1 MKALVPFASPEM
13 RWFVGIASFV
23 LLLVILWDVFETLIL
38 PRRIM
43 RRFRLARLFY
53 IVTWTPWRFIA
64 RKMVSVNYRE
74 SFLSFYGPL
83 SLLFLVAVW
92 AVGIVVGFA
101 GLHWANGSHINA
113 GELRLNHPP
122 GFGTD
127 LYMSGSTIFTL
138 GLGDVTPDDPIARVI
153 TIFEA
158 GLGFGFLAV
167 VVSYL
172 PVLYAAF
179 SRREANI
186 SLLDARAG
194 SPPTAAEFVR
204 RHVQGKS
211 VDSLTRY
218 LADWERWAAELMESH
233 LSYPVLVYF
242 RSLHNN
248 QSWLAALTTILDVSA
263 LMIAYSEG
271 ELLWQAKLTFTMT
284 RHAAVDLAQVL
295 RVQPRPPHRGRLEPE
310 TLRELQQLLD
320 SAGLSAPCCDGERL
334 AELREMYEPYVEPL
348 SARLLMPVMGWSA
361 PEEVTKSWRSSAW
374 AKISRERPGEE
385 VPVEKKSSAGE

>member
-1 MKALVPFASPEM
+1 MRSLVPFASPGM
-13 RWFVGIASFV
+13 RWFVGSVSLV
-23 LLLVILWDVFETLIL
+23 LLLVILWDVFETIIL
-38 PRRIM
+38 PRRIT

-53 IVTWTPWRFIA
+53 IFTWTPWRFTAQRI
-64 RKMVSVNYRE
+64 KNPNWRE
-74 SFLSFYGPL
+74 SFLSFFGPL
-83 SLLFLVAVW
+83 SLLFLIAVW
-92 AVGIVVGFA
+92 AVGMVIGFA

-113 GELRLNHPP
+113 DVLRLNHSP

-138 GLGDVTPDDPIARVI
+138 GLGDVVPSNPVARVI
-153 TIFEA
+153 TVVEA
-158 GLGFGFLAV
+158 ALGFGFLAV

-172 PVLYAAF
+172 PVLYGAF
-179 SRREANI
+179 SRREVNI

-218 LADWERWAAELMESH
+218 LAEWETWAGELMESH
-233 LSYPVLVYF
+233 LSYPLLTYF

-295 RVQPRPPHRGRLEPE
+295 RVNPRPPHRGRLEPE

-348 SARLLMPVMGWSA
+348 SARLLMPIMGWSA
-361 PEEVTKSWRSSAW
+361 PEEITKNWRSSAW
-374 AKISRERPGEE
+374 AKISRERPGEGTA
-385 VPVEKKSSAGE
+385 VEHKSAAGK

>member
-1 MKALVPFASPEM
+1 MKSLVPFASPEM
-13 RWFVGIASFV
+13 RWFVAIISFV
-23 LLLVILWDVFETLIL
+23 LVLVILWDVFETIIL

-64 RKMVSVNYRE
+64 RKVVGENYRE
-74 SFLSFYGPL
+74 SFLSFFGPL

-92 AVGIVVGFA
+92 AVGMVFGFA

-113 GELRLNHPP
+113 DDLRLGHAP

-138 GLGDVTPDDPIARVI
+138 GLGDVTPGDPVARVI
-153 TIFEA
+153 TVVEA
-158 GLGFGFLAV
+158 ALGFGFLAV

-172 PVLYAAF
+172 PVLYQAF

-194 SPPTAAEFVR
+194 SPPTAAEFIR

-248 QSWLAALTTILDVSA
+248 QSWLSALTTILDVSA

-271 ELLWQAKLTFTMT
+271 ELLWQAKLTFTMS

-295 RVQPRPPHRGRLEPE
+295 RVNPLPPHRGRLDPE
-310 TLRELQQLLD
+310 TLRELTQLLD

-334 AELREMYEPYVEPL
+334 SELREMYEPYVEPL
-348 SARLLMPVMGWSA
+348 SSRLLMPVMGWSA
-361 PEEVTKSWRSSAW
+361 PEDVTKNWRSSAW
-374 AKISRERPGEE
+374 AKISRERPGEGT
-385 VPVEKKSSAGE
+385 PMGRKNAAGK